1 MDQGSQINSTLG
13 AWRALTFVGK
23 LAVLACCLAAL
34 VLLWQVGAAGLDLAR
49 LPAVTVI
56 AEADAEGNVRAYEQ
70 AQERY
75 AAMIDGR
82 SLFVKPP
89 RPRRERTPIFTT
101 PRNEEPEDD
110 RPTSYGGPTI
120 IAMVGDQV
128 WFDDDTRL
136 RTGEES
142 GSLEVVSVR
151 APWSARLRW
160 RGEEF
165 TETLFDRTGSA
176 IPLLPDPEEVVDEVA
191 TEPGEVAEGDEDAT
205 EAGAEEAEGE
215 AAGTGDMETEDE
227 SSEGSDAQPL
237 DEE

>member
-1 MDQGSQINSTLG
+1 MDQSSQVNSTLG
-13 AWRALTFVGK
+13 AWRALTFIGK

-34 VLLWQVGAAGLDLAR
+34 VLLWQVGAAAIDLVR
-49 LPAVTVI
+49 LPTVTAI
-56 AEADAEGNVRAYEQ
+56 AEADAEGNARAYEQ
-70 AQERY
+70 AQARY

-89 RPRRERTPIFTT
+89 RPRRERVPVFDT
-101 PRNEEPEDD
+101 PRDEEPEDD
-110 RPTSYGGPTI
+110 RPTSYGGPKI

-142 GSLEVVSVR
+142 GSLAVVSVR

-165 TETLFDRTGSA
+165 TETLFDRRDSA
-176 IPLLPDPEEVVDEVA
+176 IPLLPDPEEFVEEIA
-191 TEPGEVAEGDEDAT
+191 EPAA
-205 EAGAEEAEGE
+205 EAGEDVTETAPEEIEGE
-215 AAGTGDMETEDE
+215 AAGTGATETEDE
-227 SSEGSDAQPL
+227 SSEGSEAQPL